1 MSEQEFLDQ
10 LKQLK
15 IQIEEATETAIEL
28 ASRTVVETVDEVK
41 QECFLNMSKELIK
54 SVEQIELMIE
64 SIESQTFRLPY
75 VLPCLPDI
83 LPDLSDDVPL

>member
-28 ASRTVVETVDEVK
+28 ASRTVVERVDEVK

-64 SIESQTFRLPY
+64 SIESQTFSLPY
-75 VLPCLPDI
+75 VLPN
-83 LPDLSDDVPL
+83 LSNDVPW